1 MDELEPVAL
10 TLGPELTIVQ
20 AAETREQLLAWLAE
34 NPGPLSLDLGA
45 VDEFDS
51 AGVQLLLALQAS
63 LRERG
68 QVLQLGRAS
77 QAVSA
82 ALRLYQL
89 DSLLPG
95 SEQP

>member
-1 MDELEPVAL
+1 MDELEPQTLA
-10 TLGPELTIVQ
+10 LGPELSIVQ
-20 AAETREQLLAWLAE
+20 AAQTREQLLAWLAE
-34 NPGPLSLDLGA
+34 NPGPLSLDLSA

-63 LRERG
+63 LRDRG

-77 QAVSA
+77 QAVRN
-82 ALRLYQL
+82 ALRLYRL
-89 DSLLPG
+89 DSLLPA